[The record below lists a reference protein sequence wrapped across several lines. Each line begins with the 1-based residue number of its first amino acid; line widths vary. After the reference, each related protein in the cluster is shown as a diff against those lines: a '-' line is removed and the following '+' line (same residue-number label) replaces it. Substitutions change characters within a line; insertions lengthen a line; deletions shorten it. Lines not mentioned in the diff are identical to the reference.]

1 MHNIDLGLNQYSNLN
16 YITNIYK
23 FIKSREFLLFISR
36 DKAKTDSLHETVL
49 AIIWLFNVSAIVSAL
64 AI

>member
-36 DKAKTDSLHETVL
+36 DKWAEIK
-49 AIIWLFNVSAIVSAL
+49 
-64 AI
+64 